1 MKRLLLLMGV
11 LLVVASVM
19 PAAVIP
25 CPTAATVPAATL
37 QTLIDLSGPGN
48 GCISQDK
55 IFNNFSYNPLGGT
68 VLASGVSVD
77 LVLTQGGSDDIH
89 GWLFAPI
96 SGGTWTTGFTL
107 GYTVDITGNPGWA
120 IVGSK
125 DQINTGFVPNSVV
138 ATDVQSVGT
147 LTTRGILGQEAAQIA
162 YNGVQSLS
170 TFTTVVIPA
179 GQGNTVLSYEQEWRQ
194 TAIPE
199 PMTFVLIGTGL
210 LGLGIL
216 GRRRAQK

>member
-1 MKRLLLLMGV
+1 MNRLLLLMV
-11 LLVVASVM
+11 VFLAVASVL

-37 QTLIDLSGPGN
+37 QTLIDLSGVGN

-55 IFNNFSYNPLGGT
+55 IFNNFSYDALGGA
-68 VLASGVSVD
+68 VSASAISVG

-89 GWLFAPI
+89 GWIFAPLT
-96 SGGTWTTGFTL
+96 GTWTTGFTL
-107 GYTVDITGNPGWA
+107 GYDITITGAPGWA

-125 DQINTGFVPNSVV
+125 DQLNTGFLPNSVV
-138 ATDVQSVGT
+138 ATDVQSVGN
-147 LTTRGILGQEAAQIA
+147 LITRGILGQEAAQIS
-162 YNGVQSLS
+162 YNGVQSVT

-179 GQGNTVLSYEQEWRQ
+179 GAGNTVLSYEQEWRQ